1 MYFCNIGEVLQRS
14 IVMWEV
20 AILKDSHKSLTDYE
34 DYFNQNIELFSCFL
48 MALITIWHLSCV
60 PLGILNKDLIII
72 IIFTTLQIEVLS
84 CAIEYL
90 QTVIKLLIQFKIF

>member
-34 DYFNQNIELFSCFL
+34 DYFNQNIELFSGFL
-48 MALITIWHLSCV
+48 MTLIPVWDLGNV
-60 PLGILNKDLIII
+60 PLCIYD
-72 IIFTTLQIEVLS
+72 
-84 CAIEYL
+84 
-90 QTVIKLLIQFKIF
+90 